1 MACAVV
7 EVHYRSI
14 HPRVM
19 LLRPPHSVV
28 LTYYLS
34 ILILGYFENAASSFF
49 LFFFSFFFSLLCQK
63 GTLVAEIDS
72 DERETFLF
80 LAREYIRSDDSS
92 VSSVLNI
99 KISF

>member
-1 MACAVV
+1 
-7 EVHYRSI
+7 
-14 HPRVM
+14 M

-49 LFFFSFFFSLLCQK
+49 LFISFFFFSVLCQK

>member
-1 MACAVV
+1 MPLP
-7 EVHYRSI
+7 RS
-14 HPRVM
+14 
-19 LLRPPHSVV
+19 
-28 LTYYLS
+28 
-34 ILILGYFENAASSFF
+34 FFFF
-49 LFFFSFFFSLLCQK
+49 LFFFSVLCQK

-72 DERETFLF
+72 NERETFLF

>member
-14 HPRVM
+14 HPRVA

-49 LFFFSFFFSLLCQK
+49 LFFSFFFSVLCQK

>member
-14 HPRVM
+14 HPRFV

-49 LFFFSFFFSLLCQK
+49 LFFFSVLCQK